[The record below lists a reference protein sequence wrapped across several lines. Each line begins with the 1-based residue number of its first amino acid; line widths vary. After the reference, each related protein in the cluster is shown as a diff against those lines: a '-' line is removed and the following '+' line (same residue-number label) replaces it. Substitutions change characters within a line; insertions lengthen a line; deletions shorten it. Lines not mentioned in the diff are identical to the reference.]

1 MARCAQ
7 ADPVAQL
14 AAANLTPKQI
24 EVLAL
29 YCFDGCSERDIAGL
43 LGISRRA
50 VRDHLA
56 GGREK
61 LEACGLEAG
70 RLADPEKPEIKP
82 MDPRRID
89 QLGPRE
95 IRGVC

>member
-29 YCFDGCSERDIAGL
+29 WCFDGCSERDIAGM
-43 LGISRRA
+43 LGISNIA
-50 VRDHLA
+50 VHKLLVR
-56 GGREK
+56 GREK
-61 LEACGLEAG
+61 LEAQGMKME
-70 RLADPEKPEIKP
+70 RLPDPEKPKIYP

-89 QLGPRE
+89 QLGPKDY
-95 IRGVC
+95 RGVC